1 MPKLIEISDFYL
13 IIIISGKKFK
23 AIKYIL
29 LKKKKN
35 VKWMIS
41 LPFYPLYF
49 LIKSPDIQIKII
61 HETCQ

>member
-29 LKKKKN
+29 LKKKKKCK
-35 VKWMIS
+35 VDD
-41 LPFYPLYF
+41 F
-49 LIKSPDIQIKII
+49 LTFLSTIFSDKIPRY
-61 HETCQ
+61 TNQDYS